1 MFQRLCIALIT
12 AWMAIVAQAV
22 TIPWKSRT
30 ETATTQGGG
39 YVVDKTGA
47 QNPNTVLR
55 LRFSLSALPT
65 SGCLLVYGSYE
76 GENGKKGG
84 VHLYYDKN
92 GHLTAEMEYN
102 ITGGTSVY
110 QQINTP
116 ELNVG
121 ANEIVIAVQRPASTN
136 TSSIFINGV
145 ECFTLVQGGQ
155 SGFDWSRIKFGAP
168 FTETDVLKALEGA
181 ELSSISVEQAN
192 GTTIQDVREYCAT
205 LPEPTVLALLSL
217 GMAGLAL
224 RRHVA

>member
-12 AWMAIVAQAV
+12 AWTAIVVQAV
-22 TIPWKSRT
+22 TIPWESRA

-39 YVVDKTGA
+39 YVVDITGA
-47 QNPNTVLR
+47 QNPNTALR

-76 GENGKKGG
+76 GPNSKKGG
-84 VHLYYDKN
+84 IHLYYDTN
-92 GHLTAEMEYN
+92 GHLMAEMEYN

-121 ANEIVIAVQRPASTN
+121 ANEIVIAVHRLDATN

-155 SGFDWSRIKFGAP
+155 SGFDWSRVKFGAP
-168 FTETDVLKALEGA
+168 FVETDVLKPLEGA

-192 GTTIQDVREYCAT
+192 KATIQDVREYYAT

-217 GMAGLAL
+217 GIAGLAL
-224 RRHVA
+224 RRNVA